1 MAKKPTNVSKSS
13 RTASKLST
21 GSRAKSTF
29 TKASA
34 KRAARRAK
42 TAFADSK
49 LPASWERGGREWSRV
64 LGHFGATKS

>member
-1 MAKKPTNVSKSS
+1 MATKPISSGKAS
-13 RTASKLST
+13 RTASKIT
-21 GSRAKSTF
+21 AGTRAKSTF

-34 KRAARRAK
+34 KRAARKAK
-42 TAFADSK
+42 EAFADSK